1 MSFELSLIT
10 TVISAL
16 LFALAT
22 WQGRREREPGR
33 PALFPWHGLQFVAL
47 VGMVVFGVHLLS
59 LWTGI
64 DFKGRYQ

>member
-1 MSFELSLIT
+1 MSFDLSLIIT
-10 TVISAL
+10 LVSFA

-22 WQGRREREPGR
+22 WQSRRVREPGR

-47 VGMVVFGVHLLS
+47 VGIVVFGVHLLS
-59 LWTGI
+59 LWTGV